1 MKLSEDVLILWHIL
15 GITIYMVWV
24 TFLHIIFFSTLV
36 IKYVSL
42 SDLQALFYRQV
53 LFVEKK
59 FHCELVVIL
68 LYEKSFKNN
77 VYICFSVL
85 KIDVN

>member
-1 MKLSEDVLILWHIL
+1 MAYTGYYNLYGL
-15 GITIYMVWV
+15 GYFSTCN
-24 TFLHIIFFSTLV
+24 FFSTLM

-59 FHCELVVIL
+59 FHCELVLIL
-68 LYEKSFKNN
+68 LYEKNS
-77 VYICFSVL
+77 
-85 KIDVN
+85 

>member
-1 MKLSEDVLILWHIL
+1 MIILWHIL

-24 TFLHIIFFSTLV
+24 TFLHVIFFSTLV

-42 SDLQALFYRQV
+42 SDLQDLFYRQV

-59 FHCELVVIL
+59 FHCELVLIL
-68 LYEKSFKNN
+68 LYEKNS
-77 VYICFSVL
+77 
-85 KIDVN
+85 

>member
-1 MKLSEDVLILWHIL
+1 MLILWHIL

-53 LFVEKK
+53 LFVDKK

-68 LYEKSFKNN
+68 LYEKNS
-77 VYICFSVL
+77 
-85 KIDVN
+85 